1 VSFTDVFY
9 QTSIPATITCSQI
22 NAYTISGGNIN
33 IGFVGLGAMGRPMAS
48 HIARAGHAL
57 IVSDVDAAAAQR
69 LAAEATVRIAQRPED
84 FRGTD
89 IVVTMLPTGAI
100 VRDVLVG
107 PRGIA
112 LELSKGGL
120 IIDMSSSEPEA
131 TRELGATLASLGL
144 SLVDAPVSGG
154 VPRATDATLTIMIG
168 GEAPAVGRARPVLE
182 LLGKRLFEVGAL
194 GSGHAMKA
202 LNNYVSAAAFE
213 ATSEALL
220 IGKRFGIDPTQLI
233 DILNASTGR
242 TFHSE
247 LSMKDH
253 VIAGRHA
260 AGFLLALAAKDVRIA
275 AGLAASLKIQAP
287 MLELSAAQMSAA
299 SQTLGPKADVTEA
312 IKVWGQSS

>member
-1 VSFTDVFY
+1 
-9 QTSIPATITCSQI
+9 
-22 NAYTISGGNIN
+22 
-33 IGFVGLGAMGRPMAS
+33 MGRPMAA
-48 HIARAGHAL
+48 HVARAGHAL
-57 IVSDVDAAAAQR
+57 TVFDVDMAAAQR
-69 LAAEATVRIAQRPED
+69 LAADATVRIAQGPQD

-89 IVVTMLPTGAI
+89 IIVTMLPTGAI
-100 VRDVLVG
+100 VREVLVG
-107 PRGIA
+107 PQGIA
-112 LELSKGGL
+112 AQLPRGALV
-120 IIDMSSSEPEA
+120 IDMSSSEPEG
-131 TRELGATLASLGL
+131 TRELGATLTGLGL

-168 GEAPAVGRARPVLE
+168 GEPAAIARARPVLE

-194 GSGHAMKA
+194 GAGHAMKA

-220 IGKRFGIDPTQLI
+220 IGKRFGIDPNQLI
-233 DILNASTGR
+233 DILNVSTGR

-275 AGLAASLKIQAP
+275 AGLAAALKIQAP
-287 MLELSAAQMSAA
+287 MLELSAAQMTAA

-312 IKVWGQSS
+312 IKVWGNRLISG

>member
-1 VSFTDVFY
+1 
-9 QTSIPATITCSQI
+9 
-22 NAYTISGGNIN
+22 
-33 IGFVGLGAMGRPMAS
+33 MAS
-48 HIARAGHAL
+48 HIARAGHSL
-57 IVSDVDAAAAQR
+57 TVFDVDAAAAQR
-69 LAAEATVRIAQRPED
+69 LAGEASVHIAKGRAD
-84 FRGTD
+84 FHATD
-89 IVVTMLPTGAI
+89 ILVTMLPTGAI
-100 VRDVLVG
+100 VRDVLLG
-107 PRGIA
+107 SQGLAQELPRGS
-112 LELSKGGL
+112 LV
-120 IIDMSSSEPEA
+120 IDMSSSEPEG
-131 TRELGATLASLGL
+131 TRELGAALAGLGL

-154 VPRATDATLTIMIG
+154 VPRATDASLTIMIG
-168 GEAPAVGRARPVLE
+168 GDGPSVARARPVLE

-233 DILNASTGR
+233 DILNVSTGR

-275 AGLAASLKIQAP
+275 AELATALGCRAP
-287 MLELSAAQMSAA
+287 MLALSAQQMTAA
-299 SQTLGPKADVTEA
+299 SQALGPKADVTEA
-312 IKVWGQSS
+312 IKLWEQGC

>member
-1 VSFTDVFY
+1 
-9 QTSIPATITCSQI
+9 
-22 NAYTISGGNIN
+22 
-33 IGFVGLGAMGRPMAS
+33 MGRPMAG

-57 IVSDVDAAAAQR
+57 TVLDLDAAAARR
-69 LAAEATVRIAQRPED
+69 LAAEATVRVAQGPAD
-84 FRGTD
+84 FQGID
-89 IVVTMLPTGAI
+89 ILVTMLPTGAI
-100 VRDVLVG
+100 VRNVLVG
-107 PRGIA
+107 PQGIA
-112 LELSKGGL
+112 SRLPPNALV
-120 IIDMSSSEPEA
+120 IDMSSSEPEG
-131 TRELGATLASLGL
+131 TRELGVLLAEMGL

-168 GEAPAVGRARPVLE
+168 GEAAAIGRARPVLE
-182 LLGKRLFEVGAL
+182 LLGKRLFEIGTL

-220 IGKRFGIDPTQLI
+220 IGQRFGIDPVQLI
-233 DILNASTGR
+233 DVLNVSTGR

-275 AGLAASLKIQAP
+275 AGLAAALKIQAP
-287 MLELSAAQMSAA
+287 LLELSAAQMSAA
-299 SQTLGPKADVTEA
+299 SVALGPKADVTEA
-312 IKVWGQSS
+312 IKVWGQPTR

>member
-1 VSFTDVFY
+1 
-9 QTSIPATITCSQI
+9 
-22 NAYTISGGNIN
+22 
-33 IGFVGLGAMGRPMAS
+33 MGRPMS
-48 HIARAGHAL
+48 GHIARAGHSL
-57 IVSDVDAAAAQR
+57 TVFDVDVAAAQR
-69 LAAEATVRIAQRPED
+69 VAADAAVSVATGRED
-84 FRGTD
+84 FRATD

-100 VRDVLVG
+100 VRNVLIG
-107 PRGIA
+107 ADGIA
-112 LELSKGGL
+112 AALPKGAL
-120 IIDMSSSEPEA
+120 VIDMSSSEPEG
-131 TRELGATLASLGL
+131 TRELGATLAGMGL

-154 VPRATDATLTIMIG
+154 VPRATDGSLTIMIG
-168 GEAPAVGRARPVLE
+168 GEAAAIARARPVLE

-194 GSGHAMKA
+194 GAGHAMKA

-233 DILNASTGR
+233 DILNVSTGR

-275 AGLAASLKIQAP
+275 AGLAAALKIKAP

-299 SQTLGPKADVTEA
+299 SEALGPRADVTEA
-312 IKVWGQSS
+312 IKVWDQG

>member
-1 VSFTDVFY
+1 
-9 QTSIPATITCSQI
+9 
-22 NAYTISGGNIN
+22 
-33 IGFVGLGAMGRPMAS
+33 
-48 HIARAGHAL
+48 
-57 IVSDVDAAAAQR
+57 
-69 LAAEATVRIAQRPED
+69 
-84 FRGTD
+84 
-89 IVVTMLPTGAI
+89 MLPTGAI
-100 VRDVLVG
+100 VRDALVG
-107 PRGIA
+107 PHGIA
-112 LELSKGGL
+112 PELPRGAL
-120 IIDMSSSEPEA
+120 VIDMSSSEPEG
-131 TRELGATLASLGL
+131 TRELGIMLAGMGL

-168 GEAPAVGRARPVLE
+168 GETAAIGRARPVLE

-194 GSGHAMKA
+194 GAGHAMKA
-202 LNNYVSAAAFE
+202 LNNFVSAAAFE

-220 IGKRFGIDPTQLI
+220 IGKRFGIDPLQLI

-260 AGFLLALAAKDVRIA
+260 AGFLLTLAAKDVRIA
-275 AGLAASLKIQAP
+275 AGLATALKIQAP

>member
-1 VSFTDVFY
+1 
-9 QTSIPATITCSQI
+9 
-22 NAYTISGGNIN
+22 
-33 IGFVGLGAMGRPMAS
+33 MAG
-48 HIARAGHAL
+48 HIARGGHSL
-57 IVSDVDAAAAQR
+57 TVFDLDVAAAQR
-69 LAAEATVRIAQRPED
+69 VAGDATVRIARGPED

-89 IVVTMLPTGAI
+89 ILVTMLPTGAI

-107 PRGIA
+107 PHGIVRELPAGA
-112 LELSKGGL
+112 LV
-120 IIDMSSSEPEA
+120 IDMSSSEPEG
-131 TRELGATLASLGL
+131 TRELGATLAASGL

-168 GEAPAVGRARPVLE
+168 GEAAAIVRARPVLE
-182 LLGKRLFEVGAL
+182 LLGKRLFEIGAL
-194 GSGHAMKA
+194 GAGHAMKA

-220 IGKRFGIDPTQLI
+220 IGKAFGIDPTQLI
-233 DILNASTGR
+233 DILNVSTGR

-275 AGLAASLKIQAP
+275 AGLAAALKVTAP
-287 MLELSAAQMSAA
+287 MLQLSAAQMSAA
-299 SQTLGPKADVTEA
+299 SQSLGPKADVTEA
-312 IKVWGQSS
+312 IKAWGQRP

>member
-1 VSFTDVFY
+1 
-9 QTSIPATITCSQI
+9 
-22 NAYTISGGNIN
+22 
-33 IGFVGLGAMGRPMAS
+33 MAS
-48 HIARAGHAL
+48 HLARAGHSLTAFDL
-57 IVSDVDAAAAQR
+57 DAAAAQR
-69 LAAEATVRIAQRPED
+69 LAGEVTVRIAQGPED
-84 FRGTD
+84 FRGAD

-100 VRDVLVG
+100 VRDVLLG
-107 PRGIA
+107 SRGIA
-112 LELSKGGL
+112 AHLPKGAL
-120 IIDMSSSEPEA
+120 VIDMSSSEPEG
-131 TRELGATLASLGL
+131 TRELGAALASLGL
-144 SLVDAPVSGG
+144 SIVDAPVSGG

-168 GEAPAVGRARPVLE
+168 GEGAAIARARPVLE

-194 GSGHAMKA
+194 GAGHAMKA

-220 IGKRFGIDPTQLI
+220 IGKAFGIDPTQLI
-233 DILNASTGR
+233 DILNVSTGR

-275 AGLAASLKIQAP
+275 AGLAAALKIEAP
-287 MLELSAAQMSAA
+287 MLQLSAAQMSAA

-312 IKVWGQSS
+312 IKAWGKSS

>member
-1 VSFTDVFY
+1 
-9 QTSIPATITCSQI
+9 
-22 NAYTISGGNIN
+22 
-33 IGFVGLGAMGRPMAS
+33 MGRPMAG
-48 HIARAGHAL
+48 HIARAGHSL
-57 IVSDVDAAAAQR
+57 TVFDVDAVAAQR
-69 LAAEATVRIAQRPED
+69 LAADATVRIARGRED
-84 FRGTD
+84 FRETD

-107 PRGIA
+107 PHGIA
-112 LELSKGGL
+112 PELPKGAL
-120 IIDMSSSEPEA
+120 VIDMSSSEPEG
-131 TRELGATLASLGL
+131 TRELGETLTGLGL

-154 VPRATDATLTIMIG
+154 VPRATDASLTIMIG
-168 GEAPAVGRARPVLE
+168 GEAAAVARARPVLE

-194 GSGHAMKA
+194 GAGHAMKA

-233 DILNASTGR
+233 DILNVSTGR

-275 AGLAASLKIQAP
+275 AGLAAALKIKAP

-299 SQTLGPKADVTEA
+299 SQALGPKADVTEA
-312 IKVWGQSS
+312 IKVWDQGA

>member
-1 VSFTDVFY
+1 
-9 QTSIPATITCSQI
+9 
-22 NAYTISGGNIN
+22 
-33 IGFVGLGAMGRPMAS
+33 MAG
-48 HIARAGHAL
+48 HIARAGHVL
-57 IVSDVDAAAAQR
+57 TVFDVDAAAAQR
-69 LAAEATVRIAQRPED
+69 VADDAKVHIATGPED

-100 VRDVLVG
+100 VRNVLVG
-107 PRGIA
+107 AHAVAAA
-112 LELSKGGL
+112 LPKGAL
-120 IIDMSSSEPEA
+120 VIDMSSSEPEG
-131 TRELGATLASLGL
+131 TRELGATLAGLGL
-144 SLVDAPVSGG
+144 ALVDAPVSGG
-154 VPRATDATLTIMIG
+154 VPRATDGSLTIMIG
-168 GEAPAVGRARPVLE
+168 GEASAIARARPVLE

-194 GSGHAMKA
+194 GAGHAMKA

-233 DILNASTGR
+233 DILNVSTGR

-299 SQTLGPKADVTEA
+299 SEALGPKADVTEA
-312 IKVWGQSS
+312 IKVWDRGG

>member
-1 VSFTDVFY
+1 
-9 QTSIPATITCSQI
+9 
-22 NAYTISGGNIN
+22 
-33 IGFVGLGAMGRPMAS
+33 MGRPMAG
-48 HIARAGHAL
+48 HLARAGHSL
-57 IVSDVDAAAAQR
+57 TVFDLDAAAAQR
-69 LAAEATVRIAQRPED
+69 VAGDATVRIAQGPED

-100 VRDVLVG
+100 VRDVLIG
-107 PRGIA
+107 PHGIA
-112 LELSKGGL
+112 PGLAKGAL
-120 IIDMSSSEPEA
+120 IIDMSSSEPEG
-131 TRELGATLASLGL
+131 TRELGAALAGSGL
-144 SLVDAPVSGG
+144 SIVDAPVSGG

-168 GEAPAVGRARPVLE
+168 GEAAAIARARPVLE

-194 GSGHAMKA
+194 GAGHAMKA

-220 IGKRFGIDPTQLI
+220 IGRAFGIDPTQLI
-233 DILNASTGR
+233 DILNVSTGR

-275 AGLAASLKIQAP
+275 AGLAAALKIEAP
-287 MLELSAAQMSAA
+287 MLQLSAAQMSAA

-312 IKVWGQSS
+312 IKVWGKNS

>member
-1 VSFTDVFY
+1 MGRS
-9 QTSIPATITCSQI
+9 
-22 NAYTISGGNIN
+22 IN
-33 IGFVGLGAMGRPMAS
+33 IGFIGLGAMGRPMAG

-57 IVSDVDAAAAQR
+57 TVLDVDPAAAQR
-69 LAAEATVRIAQRPED
+69 LAADATVRIAQRRED

-89 IVVTMLPTGAI
+89 FVVTMLPTGAI
-100 VRDVLVG
+100 VRDALVG
-107 PRGIA
+107 SQGIA
-112 LELSKGGL
+112 SELPKGAL
-120 IIDMSSSEPEA
+120 VIDMSSSEPEG
-131 TRELGATLASLGL
+131 TRELGATLAGLGIG
-144 SLVDAPVSGG
+144 LVDAPVSGG
-154 VPRATDATLTIMIG
+154 VPRAMDATLTIMIG
-168 GEAPAVGRARPVLE
+168 GETSAVARARPLLE

-213 ATSEALL
+213 ATSEALV

-233 DILNASTGR
+233 DILNVSTGR

-275 AGLAASLKIQAP
+275 AGLAAALKIQAP

-312 IKVWGQSS
+312 IKFWDQGA

>member
-1 VSFTDVFY
+1 
-9 QTSIPATITCSQI
+9 
-22 NAYTISGGNIN
+22 
-33 IGFVGLGAMGRPMAS
+33 MAG
-48 HIARAGHAL
+48 HIARAGHSL
-57 IVSDVDAAAAQR
+57 TVFDIDGAAAQR
-69 LAAEATVRIAQRPED
+69 LAAGATVRIAQGPED

-107 PRGIA
+107 AQGISPELPRGA
-112 LELSKGGL
+112 LV
-120 IIDMSSSEPEA
+120 IDMSSSEPEG
-131 TRELGATLASLGL
+131 TRALGATLAGLGL

-168 GEAPAVGRARPVLE
+168 GEPAAIARARPVLE
-182 LLGKRLFEVGAL
+182 LLGKRLFEIGAL

-220 IGKRFGIDPTQLI
+220 IGKRFGIDPNQLI
-233 DILNASTGR
+233 DVLNVSTGR

-275 AGLAASLKIQAP
+275 AGLAAALKIQAP

-312 IKVWGQSS
+312 IKVWG

>member
-1 VSFTDVFY
+1 MPSRT
-9 QTSIPATITCSQI
+9 T
-22 NAYTISGGNIN
+22 GGSIN
-33 IGFVGLGAMGRPMAS
+33 IGFIGLGAMGRPMAG
-48 HIARAGHAL
+48 HIARGGHSL
-57 IVSDVDAAAAQR
+57 TVFDLDVAAAQR
-69 LAAEATVRIAQRPED
+69 VAGDATVRIARGPED

-89 IVVTMLPTGAI
+89 ILVTMLPTGAI

-107 PRGIA
+107 PHGIVRELPAGA
-112 LELSKGGL
+112 LV
-120 IIDMSSSEPEA
+120 IDMSSSEPEG
-131 TRELGATLASLGL
+131 TRELGATLAASGL

-168 GEAPAVGRARPVLE
+168 GEAAAIVRARPVLE
-182 LLGKRLFEVGAL
+182 LLGKRLFEIGAL
-194 GSGHAMKA
+194 GAGHAMKA

-220 IGKRFGIDPTQLI
+220 IGKAFGIDPTQLI
-233 DILNASTGR
+233 DILNVSTGR

-275 AGLAASLKIQAP
+275 AGLAAALKVTAP
-287 MLELSAAQMSAA
+287 MLQLSAAQMSAA
-299 SQTLGPKADVTEA
+299 SQSLGPKADVTEA
-312 IKVWGQSS
+312 IKAWGQRP

>member
-1 VSFTDVFY
+1 M
-9 QTSIPATITCSQI
+9 
-22 NAYTISGGNIN
+22 GGSIN
-33 IGFVGLGAMGRPMAS
+33 IGFVGLGAMGRPMAG
-48 HIARAGHAL
+48 HIARAGHSL
-57 IVSDVDAAAAQR
+57 TVFDLDVAAAQR
-69 LAAEATVRIAQRPED
+69 VAGEATVHIAQGPAD

-100 VRDVLVG
+100 VRDVLLG
-107 PRGIA
+107 PGAIA
-112 LELSKGGL
+112 AELPKGAL
-120 IIDMSSSEPEA
+120 VIDMSSSEPEG
-131 TRELGATLASLGL
+131 TRELGATLAGLGL

-154 VPRATDATLTIMIG
+154 VPRAMDAALTIMIG
-168 GEAPAVGRARPVLE
+168 GEAAAIARARPVLE

-194 GSGHAMKA
+194 GAGHAMKA

-220 IGKRFGIDPTQLI
+220 IGKAFGIDPTQLI
-233 DILNASTGR
+233 DILNVSTGR

-275 AGLAASLKIQAP
+275 AGLAAALKIPAP

-312 IKVWGQSS
+312 IKVWGQSSIVLAVP

>member
-1 VSFTDVFY
+1 
-9 QTSIPATITCSQI
+9 
-22 NAYTISGGNIN
+22 
-33 IGFVGLGAMGRPMAS
+33 MGRPMAG
-48 HIARAGHAL
+48 HIARAGHL
-57 IVSDVDAAAAQR
+57 LTVFDVDVAAAQR
-69 LAAEATVRIAQRPED
+69 LAKDVTVRVARGRED
-84 FRGTD
+84 FRGAEV
-89 IVVTMLPTGAI
+89 IVTMLPTGAI

-107 PRGIA
+107 PQGIA
-112 LELSKGGL
+112 SALTPGALV
-120 IIDMSSSEPEA
+120 IDMSSSEPQG
-131 TRELGATLASLGL
+131 TRELGATLAGMGL

-154 VPRATDATLTIMIG
+154 VPRATDASLTIMIG
-168 GEAPAVGRARPVLE
+168 GETAAVGRARPVLE

-233 DILNASTGR
+233 DILNVSTGR

-275 AGLAASLKIQAP
+275 AGLAASLKIRAP

-299 SQTLGPKADVTEA
+299 SEALGPKADVTEA
-312 IKVWGQSS
+312 IKVWDPG